1 MPSALQQ
8 SAKPELLEE
17 VRHLAVVPTEA
28 GLVALAEQE
37 ASGSKV
43 YDIPDDLAG
52 LEAVLGQGQ
61 RLDPRLGHIA
71 QPKVK
76 QLLSRL
82 GVERVDGLAFFENVL
97 LPVLARG
104 EAPDAEQLLA
114 VTRRFKQ
121 LVAICEDE
129 GLKEMMADRVR
140 ETGWWVAMVSST
152 SESQMVKVGGESGK
166 GLHLTCLSESLASA
180 LRLADGASEMEWLTP
195 SQQYFESGEAANSE
209 ERQKWEDFWTFLGAA
224 PAFHVEIEKDV
235 ASAELERLLQIA
247 GKDAKLAEEV
257 VMLLAPHGEF
267 YKDFLWI
274 PGSQGAEGDR
284 RPSSLG
290 RMLCTSPWLPTHNG
304 ASMPLHM
311 AWLCDSPNP
320 AEKRFAFL
328 PCVSALAEAWSSL
341 GIEQSPSAETIISIL
356 RSLLLCRQGDEL
368 RTSEMMTIYDKIQDK
383 PTKRPALSVSAFIGQ
398 DADLDA
404 FLNEE
409 PWVFIPNHPKPHG
422 GFQSWHDRRAQRP
435 HPGDFYRVNQLV
447 LQDPAE
453 CLDGFS
459 KNAEDA
465 AIDLMRE
472 RLDKRVVANYYF
484 GKQTLFPTT
493 WPSSRIPTNRFL
505 DFLGTRGVQDQLRIE
520 DYLAVLEAVDGQ
532 ISLIMSKTAEP
543 KISLESIP
551 GLMRQILGR
560 VHRLV
565 EFEMQESRDRQE
577 EDEEEQEGES
587 PKPPSTITSNIL
599 AKFRQEA
606 SDLRFLMAADGSWQP
621 MKHFVYVADERK
633 TAEFSGW
640 SDGTLQYVAIVP
652 GRGSDSARRIITL
665 LKRCG
670 IRPSEE
676 KEETL
681 RRCATIV
688 PCEEVLQE
696 QRRTLASQILSKA
709 IHTAESAIKVKENVT
724 DATGIFD
731 RIRDLVGR
739 LRVEPAS
746 EMSVYQAIALDIREI
761 RTRGRKAPSAGELS
775 TQFAEFKPQTGAAFP
790 IARTKQLG
798 NTPLAF
804 TGEAPAGSEDE
815 EKQIV
820 FTFQGGVV
828 KALQQGLQSLSRAL
842 VLVAAQGS
850 RGDLHK
856 GGGHK
861 GRRGLSE
868 LENGIANLLAMA
880 IGAAAEAA
888 EQGQDEPSESFSKPV
903 SESMEAE
910 GLSNPEDTAS
920 TGRLLTK
927 LLEQFKD
934 VENADM
940 WEALAQASDEADQEG
955 SGVEMDLSTADLLEN
970 AYEALHFRQM
980 RRAKK
985 TQGGS
990 SSSQEVPGKS
1000 ARRNQELGE
1009 LPPSLDELL
1018 PPMLP
1023 YDTQSS
1029 GSNTNIPFDAAA
1041 GEGRSEQRDR
1051 PQDANDGRK
1060 REVSAEVGPAKQVDR
1075 LRDGEDRPS
1084 RRERGLSYPRGY
1096 SLKRIALDLD
1106 APPLETGTFGDTD
1119 VLPEDLQEVLAKA
1132 PTPSSDSGAGI
1143 SQGLEWVGKVGEQ
1156 LAARSLEQQGFEVC
1170 WVNENGELGLPFDL
1184 ILSQGGSL
1192 PALRSD
1198 LPSVQGEL
1206 AAELLDAALH
1216 GKGDPDVCF
1225 VEVKSTTSGD
1235 REVFEISRAEVTA
1248 LSTLGPRYWLARVFG
1263 VPDANPQSQMA
1274 AQNTKVRLWKDP
1286 NKALQS
1292 GEMKLLLL
1300 T

>member
-1 MPSALQQ
+1 ML
-8 SAKPELLEE
+8 K
-17 VRHLAVVPTEA
+17 AVA
-28 GLVALAEQE
+28 HGC
-37 ASGSKV
+37 
-43 YDIPDDLAG
+43 
-52 LEAVLGQGQ
+52 
-61 RLDPRLGHIA
+61 IA
-71 QPKVK
+71 
-76 QLLSRL
+76 
-82 GVERVDGLAFFENVL
+82 
-97 LPVLARG
+97 
-104 EAPDAEQLLA
+104 
-114 VTRRFKQ
+114 
-121 LVAICEDE
+121 
-129 GLKEMMADRVR
+129 
-140 ETGWWVAMVSST
+140 
-152 SESQMVKVGGESGK
+152 
-166 GLHLTCLSESLASA
+166 
-180 LRLADGASEMEWLTP
+180 
-195 SQQYFESGEAANSE
+195 
-209 ERQKWEDFWTFLGAA
+209 
-224 PAFHVEIEKDV
+224 
-235 ASAELERLLQIA
+235 RLLQIA

-257 VMLLAPHGEF
+257 VMLLVPHGEF

-274 PGSQGAEGDR
+274 PGSQEAEGER

-304 ASMPLHM
+304 ASVPLHM
-311 AWLCDSPNP
+311 AWLCGSPNQ

-356 RSLLLCRQGDEL
+356 RSLRAHKGDIL

-383 PTKRPALSVSAFIGQ
+383 PTKRPALSVSAFINQ
-398 DADLDA
+398 DDDLDA

-409 PWVFIPNHPKPHG
+409 SWVFIPNHPKPHG
-422 GFQSWHDRRAQRP
+422 GFQSWYDKRSQRP

-459 KNAEDA
+459 QNAEDA

-472 RLDKRVVANYYF
+472 CLDKRVVANYYF
-484 GKQTLFPTT
+484 GSQTLFPAS
-493 WPSSRIPTNRFL
+493 WSSGIPTNRFL

-532 ISLIMSKTAEP
+532 ILISKRAEP

-577 EDEEEQEGES
+577 DEEEQEGES
-587 PKPPSTITSNIL
+587 PKPPKTITSNIL

-606 SDLRFLMAADGSWQP
+606 SNLRFLMAADGSWQP
-621 MKHFVYVADERK
+621 MRHFVYAADEKK

-640 SDGTLQYVAIVP
+640 SDGTLQYVAVVP
-652 GRGSDSARRIITL
+652 SKGRESARRIITL

-681 RRCATIV
+681 RRCAAIV

-696 QRRTLASQILSKA
+696 QRRTLTSQILSEA

-739 LRVEPAS
+739 FRVEPAS

-761 RTRGRKAPSAGELS
+761 RTRGRKEPGAGELS
-775 TQFAEFKPQTGAAFP
+775 TQFAEFKPQKGAAIP

-798 NTPLAF
+798 STPLAF
-804 TGEAPAGSEDE
+804 TGEAPAGTEDE

-828 KALQQGLQSLSRAL
+828 EALEEGSQSLSRAL

-850 RGDLHK
+850 RGDLDK

-861 GRRGLSE
+861 GKRGLSE

-940 WEALAQASDEADQEG
+940 WDALAHASDEADQEG

-970 AYEALHFRQM
+970 AYEALHFRQR

-990 SSSQEVPGKS
+990 LSSQEVPGKS

-1029 GSNTNIPFDAAA
+1029 GSNANIPVDAAA
-1041 GEGRSEQRDR
+1041 GQGRSEQRDR
-1051 PQDANDGRK
+1051 LQDANGRK

-1075 LRDGEDRPS
+1075 LRDDEDRLS

-1096 SLKRIALDLD
+1096 SLKRIALDLN
-1106 APPLETGTFGDTD
+1106 APPLETGTFGDAD
-1119 VLPEDLQEVLAKA
+1119 VRPEDLQEVLAKA
-1132 PTPSSDSGAGI
+1132 PMPSSDSGAGS

-1192 PALRSD
+1192 PTLRSD
-1198 LPSVQGEL
+1198 ERSVQGEL

-1216 GKGDPDVCF
+1216 GKGDPNVCF

-1235 REVFEISRAEVTA
+1235 REVFEISRAEVSA

-1263 VPDANPQSQMA
+1263 VPNANPQSHK
-1274 AQNTKVRLWKDP
+1274 AQKTKVRLWKDP